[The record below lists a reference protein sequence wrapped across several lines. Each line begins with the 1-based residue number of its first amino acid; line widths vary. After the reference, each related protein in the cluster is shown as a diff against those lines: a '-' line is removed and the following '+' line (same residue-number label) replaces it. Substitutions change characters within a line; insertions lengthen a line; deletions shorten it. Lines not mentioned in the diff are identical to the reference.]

1 MCNFIFKPVI
11 FVNFTEPLMINNKL
25 SQHRNTEGLHSTAG
39 NYETLVGQ
47 SFLIRIQKTRKGDIM
62 IPLLAKVDCV

>member
-25 SQHRNTEGLHSTAG
+25 SQHRNTEGLLHQATMRHLWVIA
-39 NYETLVGQ
+39 
-47 SFLIRIQKTRKGDIM
+47 F
-62 IPLLAKVDCV
+62 